1 MAEAI
6 SSPYKAAKR
15 YHYDYPEMGTGPVS
29 VEPYVSQEYFELE
42 RERIFKK
49 VWLYA
54 CRIEQLENPGD
65 FLVKDLQ
72 VCDTS
77 VVLVRDENGE
87 LRGFHNMCA
96 HRGNKIAYD
105 ASGNASAFNC
115 RFHGWS
121 YSLAGELT
129 FVPDE
134 DNYFDIDKK
143 CLGLSPVH
151 VDVWEGFVF
160 VNVAPEPTET
170 LPEYLGELGAGLHGY
185 PFDEY
190 SGKVHRFETVVNAN
204 WKLVKDAFQE
214 VCHTPYQ
221 HRRSLPDA
229 YRNNENPYTR
239 LIDMAVVGH
248 HGRASLFGNMEH
260 QPSPVAAHAYSHG
273 ATIVSA
279 ALEGDSS
286 QDTDPPGINPTGS
299 PDWSFELQVFF
310 PSLFVAVSR
319 GSYFSHQFLPLAVD
333 KTLWQSMICYPKPT
347 TLAEQ
352 FSQEYSRVMFRDIMC
367 EDGRQIEETQSMLK
381 SGAITHFQLKDEELL
396 VRQGLFEA
404 EQMVNAHGNE

>member
-1 MAEAI
+1 MAEAA
-6 SSPYKAAKR
+6 SPYKAPKR
-15 YHYDYPEMGTGPVS
+15 YHYAYPEMGSGPVS
-29 VEPYVSQEYFELE
+29 IEPYISPEYFELE
-42 RERIFKK
+42 KARVFKK

-54 CRIEQLENPGD
+54 CRVEQLQNPGD
-65 FLVKDLQ
+65 FLVKDLL

-77 VVLVRDENGE
+77 VVLVRNANGE
-87 LRGFHNMCA
+87 IRGFHNMCS

-105 ASGNASAFNC
+105 QCGNASAFAC
-115 RFHGWS
+115 GFHGWS
-121 YSLAGELT
+121 YSLDGELT

-143 CLGLSPVH
+143 DLGLSPVQ

-160 VNVAPEPTET
+160 VNVDPDPAET
-170 LPEYLGELGAGLHGY
+170 LQAYLGELGAGLHGY
-185 PFDEY
+185 PFTEL

-229 YRNNENPYTR
+229 YRNNDNPYTR
-239 LIDMAVVGH
+239 LIDIAVVGH
-248 HGRASLFGNMEH
+248 HGRASLFGNMAH
-260 QPSPVAAHAYSHG
+260 QPSPVAAHAYAHG
-273 ATIVSA
+273 STIVSA
-279 ALEGDSS
+279 ALGQEGSPE
-286 QDTDPPGINPTGS
+286 TAPPGVNPTDS

-310 PSLFVAVSR
+310 PSFFLAVAR

-333 KTLWQSMICYPKPT
+333 KTLWQSMICYPEPD

-381 SGAITHFQLKDEELL
+381 SGAKQHFVLKDEELL
-396 VRQGLFEA
+396 VRQGLYEV
-404 EQMVNAHGNE
+404 EQMIAASGAE

>member
-1 MAEAI
+1 
-6 SSPYKAAKR
+6 
-15 YHYDYPEMGTGPVS
+15 
-29 VEPYVSQEYFELE
+29 
-42 RERIFKK
+42 
-49 VWLYA
+49 
-54 CRIEQLENPGD
+54 
-65 FLVKDLQ
+65 
-72 VCDTS
+72 
-77 VVLVRDENGE
+77 
-87 LRGFHNMCA
+87 
-96 HRGNKIAYD
+96 
-105 ASGNASAFNC
+105 
-115 RFHGWS
+115 
-121 YSLAGELT
+121 
-129 FVPDE
+129 VPDE

-214 VCHTPYQ
+214 VCHTLYQ